1 VTTENDAMS
10 MTVPDEV
17 DPFESFIL
25 ALGRAIHEAGVP
37 AYRLEE
43 ALTAVVGLFHREAQ
57 IFSTPTSLMVCFAP
71 GRTTLL
77 RVLPAPVELAR
88 VARLDALVRRI
99 EKGTL
104 SLDDAPAALAAI
116 VAAPPAF
123 RRSLV
128 VLAHGMAASSSAVFF
143 GGSLADVVV
152 AFVIG
157 CLVGFLAIPLG
168 REASRARA
176 YDLIA
181 ALVSSLLAQGAAFV
195 VGERL
200 GGVSAPIAT
209 LAGLVVL
216 LPGLML
222 TTAMTELATRHLV
235 SGTARLMAAVI
246 TFLELGLGVAVGER
260 LFALVVTSAPTISH
274 VPLPTTIVPF
284 ALIAIAVSAIA
295 LFQSEWKTLLG
306 VLAACAFAFVGARGG
321 AFLFGPE
328 LGVFV
333 GALAVASFANAVAR
347 VTDTPAT
354 VTLVPAIL
362 LLVPGSLG
370 YRSLASLVD
379 KDTLTGVE
387 TGIGMLFV
395 AISIVAG
402 LLVANALVAPRR
414 ML

>member
-1 VTTENDAMS
+1 MLLH
-10 MTVPDEV
+10 DEA

-25 ALGRAIHEAGVP
+25 ALGRAIHESGVP

-43 ALTAVVGLFHREAQ
+43 ALTAVVALFHREAQ

-71 GRTTLL
+71 GRTTLM
-77 RVLPAPVELAR
+77 RVSPAPVELAR
-88 VARLDALVRRI
+88 IARLDALVRNI

-116 VAAPPAF
+116 VAAPPPF
-123 RRSLV
+123 RRSFV

-143 GGSLADVVV
+143 GGSLADALT

-157 CLVGFLAIPLG
+157 CVVGFLAIPLG

-181 ALVSSLLAQGAAFV
+181 ALVSSLLAQGAALV
-195 VGERL
+195 VGAHL
-200 GGVSAPIAT
+200 GGISVPIAT

-216 LPGLML
+216 LPGLTL

-246 TFLELGLGVAVGER
+246 VFLELGLGVAIGER
-260 LFALVVTSAPTISH
+260 LFDRVASSTGALHHT
-274 VPLPTTIVPF
+274 PLPTTLVPF
-284 ALIAIAVSAIA
+284 ALAAIGVAAVA

-306 VLAACAFAFVGARGG
+306 VLAACVLAFLGARGG

-333 GALAVASFANAVAR
+333 GALLVAAFANTLAR
-347 VTDTPAT
+347 ITDTPAT
-354 VTLVPAIL
+354 ITLVPAIL

-370 YRSLASLVD
+370 YRSLASLVE